1 MARGGIVG
9 AAYVRISVLHRGMTF
24 SECGQTF
31 LLVNRLGLV
40 VKENS
45 IAVEGN
51 PYFVWMT
58 VGFEH

>member
-1 MARGGIVG
+1 MG